1 VSVGRAFV
9 SGMVA
14 GDPGHGGATWA
25 VLQYVLGL
33 RQLGWDTWL
42 VEPVEELTARRRK
55 YFDGVVARFG
65 IAGRSALVRSG
76 STETHGASHATL
88 RRAAAGADVLLNV
101 SGMLTDVDLLEPIA
115 SRVYLDLDPGFNQLW
130 HESGDADLRFD
141 GHTRFATVGLLV
153 GGRRCAVPTLGLEW
167 VPTLPP
173 VVLAEWAQVAL
184 PAQPSF
190 TTVGNWRSYGSIRR
204 DGVTYG
210 QKAHSFR
217 ELLELP
223 RAAGGRFE
231 VALGIHPGDHRDR
244 EALERNGWHV
254 VDPRRAVGSP
264 DHYARFI
271 GRSTAELGVAK
282 SGYVVSRCGF
292 FSERSACYLASG
304 RPVVAQDTGFAE
316 VLPTGDGL
324 FSFAG
329 VEDATTAID
338 AIRASPS
345 RHSGAARD
353 LAAAYFDS
361 DRVLSLLL
369 DRIGD
374 RAAA

>member
-14 GDPGHGGATWA
+14 GNPGHGGATWA

-33 RQLGWDTWL
+33 RQLGWDAWV
-42 VEPVEELTARRRK
+42 VEPVEELTARRRS
-55 YFDGVVARFG
+55 YFDTVVARFG
-65 IAGRSALVRSG
+65 LAGRSALVRSG

-101 SGMLTDVDLLEPIA
+101 SGMLTDADLLEPIP

-141 GHTRFATVGLLV
+141 GHTSFATVGLLV
-153 GGRRCAVPTLGLEW
+153 GDRRCAVPNLGLEW

-173 VVLAEWAQVAL
+173 VVLAEWPQMAL
-184 PAQPSF
+184 PAQVSF

-204 DGVTYG
+204 DSVTYG

-217 ELLELP
+217 GLLELP
-223 RAAGGRFE
+223 RLAGGRFE

-254 VDPRRAVGSP
+254 VDPRRAAGSP
-264 DHYARFI
+264 DRYARFI
-271 GRSTAELGVAK
+271 YRSTAELGVAK
-282 SGYVVSRCGF
+282 SGYVISRCGF

-316 VLPTGDGL
+316 RLPTGDGL

-329 VEDATTAID
+329 IEDATTAID

-345 RHSGAARD
+345 RHSDAARD

-361 DRVLSLLL
+361 DRVLSRLL